1 MLNLVRVV
9 IQVNAMQ
16 ITQRPFAVNAMQITD

>member
-16 ITQRPFAVNAMQITD
+16 ITQRPFTVNAMQIID